1 MSRSNE
7 RGAPEVTETELAY
20 LERRAATEAELADR
34 AKCPAAMR
42 AHYEMSKAYFESAE
56 ALKHFARIAAR

>member
-20 LERRAATEAELADR
+20 LERRAATEADLAER
-34 AKCPAAMR
+34 ARCPAAVQ
-42 AHYEMSKAYFESAE
+42 AHYQLSRAYFESAE
-56 ALKHFARIAAR
+56 ALKQVARLAAR